1 VSLAEEKLQ
10 GSVPTG
16 GAATAPL
23 LSVRDIGVRFG
34 GIIALDGVSF
44 DVQQGEVFALL
55 GPNGAG
61 KTTTV
66 EILEGLRSADAGSA
80 TVAGIDVT
88 ADPSGVKSRIGVQLQ
103 QSAFPENFLAHEI
116 VELFALFYDRRVDS
130 RALLRA
136 VGLEDKAKQKSE
148 KLSGGQRQRLSIAVA
163 MVNEPQVLFLDEPT
177 TGLDPQARRNLW
189 ELIRD
194 IRKRGTTVFLTTH
207 YLDEAEV
214 LCDRVAIMDGGKI
227 IANGSPR
234 DLVSAL
240 ISRGFSKPILQQQ
253 ANLEDVFLDL
263 TGHELREA

>member
-1 VSLAEEKLQ
+1 VSASP
-10 GSVPTG
+10 GTVPVDANTYRQPVTPIV
-16 GAATAPL
+16 A
-23 LSVRDIGVRFG
+23 VRDLRKSYGDIEAV
-34 GIIALDGVSF
+34 AGVSF

-88 ADPSGVKSRIGVQLQ
+88 TDPSGVKSRIGVQLQ

-227 IANGSPR
+227 IANDSPR
-234 DLVSAL
+234 DLISAL
-240 ISRGFSKPILQQQ
+240 IGRGFSKPMLQQQ

-263 TGHELREA
+263 TGHDLREA